1 MLWPDKKRFPFLPLS
16 QLFQNPMQ
24 PFYQTIESSTKA
36 EYKDRGSRFIAYLFP
51 INAPEDFK
59 KHLKAIK
66 DEHPKAVH
74 HCFAYR
80 LGVDGA
86 VFRTNDDGEPAGT
99 AGKPILG
106 QLDSKGVTNAAVV
119 VVRYFGGTLLG
130 VPGLIAAYKT
140 VTALALQLTPVLQK
154 SVFVNYDVLF
164 DYTLLNDV
172 MLLVKR
178 FGCTVQAQELQ
189 LFCRMQLG
197 VPLAQESAWLQKAND
212 MRGVEVTKVPLL

>member
-1 MLWPDKKRFPFLPLS
+1 
-16 QLFQNPMQ
+16 MQ
-24 PFYQTIESSTKA
+24 PFYQTIEKNAKA
-36 EYKDRGSRFIAYLFP
+36 EYKDRGGCFIAYLFP
-51 INAPEDFK
+51 MNTPEDFK
-59 KHLKAIK
+59 KQLKAIK
-66 DEHPKAVH
+66 DEHPKAAH

-80 LGVDGA
+80 LGVDGT
-86 VFRTNDDGEPAGT
+86 VFRTNDDGEPAST

-154 SVFVNYDVLF
+154 PVLVTYDVLF

-178 FGCTVQAQELQ
+178 FGCTLQAQELQ

-197 VPLAQESAWLQKAND
+197 VPLAQESDWLQKAAD
-212 MRGVEVTKVPLL
+212 MQGVEITKVALL